1 MRYELLA
8 EVGVRDIA
16 GYNAAFDRG
25 DLATTDDPDPMTG
38 KGYERLPYI
47 LVVVDELNDL
57 MMVAARDVEASICRI
72 AQMARAVGIH
82 LVIATQRPSVD
93 VITGVIK
100 ANIPSRLAFSVTS
113 LADSR
118 VILDQA
124 GRREA
129 DRSGRHAARQ
139 RVVEPAPAHPGRVGR
154 RGVRPQG
161 RRALAAAAS
170 RSPSYVDGIA
180 GDDAAGGRAGAEVD
194 DDDELLAEAMELVV
208 RSGLGSTSMLQR
220 KLRVGFSRAGRLMDL
235 MERKGVVGPSE
246 GSKAR
251 AVLMTVE
258 EFEELE
264 QRGLTSRA
272 RVRGSRT
279 MEARGRRPRS
289 ALATVWILVAC
300 AAIGT
305 GIGLVVRHVRSDD
318 GSGPKPIRVRP
329 ARPGPHS
336 AAGLWLFGATTVRL
350 DPTTLSDPRD
360 VGFQGFGAV
369 LGGEGTVNLYD
380 PTTGRLGVID
390 ATRNELA
397 GRTNVPVQSG
407 VSAEVAPVLADAAR
421 RALAGDR
428 ARPADPRRARDRDD
442 DRGHAAHRRRVGG
455 RGGRSTRGD
464 RDAVVAD
471 DEAAWAVYELGVTGN
486 PALPAA
492 VRVADDGTVTARA
505 AVPDRVDGNRFEPQ
519 AVALGDGML
528 WIVGRTAVVGLD
540 PATLAVRGSF
550 TVQDGTPV
558 DLHGA
563 AVAGG
568 LLWSYDAQ
576 SGALLGIGP
585 DVGRVRQRVVLAGG
599 AQTRFRAPAT
609 VLGGGDVLWVRA
621 RVGSPNMLEQL
632 ITRVD
637 AQTGDVTGRFTAPP
651 QLEVGEIAVSRV
663 AAGGE

>member
-1 MRYELLA
+1 
-8 EVGVRDIA
+8 
-16 GYNAAFDRG
+16 
-25 DLATTDDPDPMTG
+25 
-38 KGYERLPYI
+38 
-47 LVVVDELNDL
+47 
-57 MMVAARDVEASICRI
+57 
-72 AQMARAVGIH
+72 
-82 LVIATQRPSVD
+82 
-93 VITGVIK
+93 
-100 ANIPSRLAFSVTS
+100 
-113 LADSR
+113 
-118 VILDQA
+118 
-124 GRREA
+124 
-129 DRSGRHAARQ
+129 
-139 RVVEPAPAHPGRVGR
+139 
-154 RGVRPQG
+154 
-161 RRALAAAAS
+161 
-170 RSPSYVDGIA
+170 
-180 GDDAAGGRAGAEVD
+180 
-194 DDDELLAEAMELVV
+194 
-208 RSGLGSTSMLQR
+208 
-220 KLRVGFSRAGRLMDL
+220 
-235 MERKGVVGPSE
+235 
-246 GSKAR
+246 
-251 AVLMTVE
+251 
-258 EFEELE
+258 
-264 QRGLTSRA
+264 
-272 RVRGSRT
+272 
-279 MEARGRRPRS
+279 
-289 ALATVWILVAC
+289 VWILVAC

-305 GIGLVVRHVRSDD
+305 GIGLVVRHARSDD

-336 AAGLWLFGATTVRL
+336 AVGLWLFGATTVRL

-407 VSAEVAPVLADAAR
+407 VSAEVAPVLAEQRGALWLVTGPGRLTRDELATGTTTEVTLPTDVVSEAA
-421 RALAGDR
+421 AGGP
-428 ARPADPRRARDRDD
+428 PAAN
-442 DRGHAAHRRRVGG
+442 A
-455 RGGRSTRGD
+455 TR
-464 RDAVVAD
+464 VVAD

-585 DVGRVRQRVVLAGG
+585 DAGRVRQRAVLTGG
-599 AQTRFRAPAT
+599 AQTQFRAPAT

-621 RVGSPNMLEQL
+621 RVGSPNTLEQL

-651 QLEVGEIAVSRV
+651 QLEVGEIAVSRA